1 MSQEHLKDFIR
12 QTFDCTKYL
21 KKSKGNDMFCCP
33 ACGSGYGP
41 NGTGA
46 VRYYKGSRRWY
57 CHRCGTLGDIFTL
70 YEMKHGVDFN
80 TALRALAEQL
90 GTSVEPHSTK
100 PARKCP
106 PAPSQAHSAAPL
118 SKDLSDYFAECRAR
132 LHDPAAVAYLTE
144 RGISLETAERCGL
157 GFDPRADPAGSHRCC
172 ARIIVPTNHFH
183 FVARS
188 IDPDAQP
195 GCRTMNSRGASPALF
210 NRQALYAPG
219 DEPVFVTEGAFDALS
234 VIEAG
239 GSAVALNSAAN
250 GRLLLNALRER
261 PTNHPLLLCLDS
273 DRSGREACDNLAK
286 QLHAGGGVFRDVCA
300 DVCGAF
306 KDPND
311 ALQADR
317 KKFFDA
323 VQRLKMEISGG
334 ISHGKARA

>member
-106 PAPSQAHSAAPL
+106 PAPTLAQSGFAP
-118 SKDLSDYFAECRAR
+118 KDLSDYFAACRTR
-132 LHDPAAVAYLTE
+132 LHDPAAVTYLTE
-144 RGISLETAERCGL
+144 RGISLETAAAYGL
-157 GFDPRADPAGSHRCC
+157 GYDPNADPTGSHRYC
-172 ARIIVPTNHFH
+172 ARIVIPTNRFH
-183 FVARS
+183 YIARS
-188 IDPDAQP
+188 IDPHIQSTY
-195 GCRTMNSRGASPALF
+195 RTLNNKGAAPDLF

-234 VIEAG
+234 IIEAG
-239 GSAVALNSAAN
+239 GNAIALNSVAN
-250 GRLLLNALRER
+250 DRLLLTALRER
-261 PTNHPLLLCLDS
+261 PTNHPLLLCLDNDS
-273 DRSGREACDNLAK
+273 AGWEACASLSE
-286 QLHAGGGVFRDVCA
+286 QLHGMAVTFRDVCTEICCEA
-300 DVCGAF
+300 G
-306 KDPND
+306 DPNA
-311 ALQADR
+311 ALQEDR
-317 KKFFDA
+317 ANFIES
-323 VQRLKMEISGG
+323 VRRLIGN
-334 ISHGKARA
+334 

>member
-21 KKSKGNDMFCCP
+21 KKSKSNDMFCCP

-90 GTSVEPHSTK
+90 GTAVEPYSTK

-106 PAPSQAHSAAPL
+106 PALAPMQSGSAP
-118 SKDLSDYFAECRAR
+118 KDLSDYFAECRAR
-132 LHDPAAVAYLTE
+132 LHDPAAVSFLSA
-144 RGISLETAERCGL
+144 RGLSIETAETYGL
-157 GFDPRADPAGSHRCC
+157 GFDSNADPAGSHRYC
-172 ARIIVPTNHFH
+172 ARIIIPTNRFH
-183 FVARS
+183 YVARA
-188 IDPDAQP
+188 IDPRIQSTY
-195 GCRTMNSRGASPALF
+195 RTMNNLGATPDLF

-261 PTNHPLLLCLDS
+261 PTNHPLLLCLDNDS
-273 DRSGREACDNLAK
+273 AGWEACANISE
-286 QLHAGGGVFRDVCA
+286 QLHDLGVNFRDVCVE
-300 DVCGAF
+300 VCGEAN
-306 KDPND
+306 DPNA
-311 ALQADR
+311 ALQEDR
-317 KKFFDA
+317 ANFIES
-323 VQRLKMEISGG
+323 VRRLSGN
-334 ISHGKARA
+334 

>member
-1 MSQEHLKDFIR
+1 MDRMTLKEEIR
-12 QTFDCTKYL
+12 QHFDCRDYL
-21 KKSKGNDMFCCP
+21 RKSSGCSLYICP
-33 ACGSGYGP
+33 SCGSGSGQHK
-41 NGTGA
+41 TGA
-46 VRYYKGSRRWY
+46 VKYYPDTQRWY
-57 CHRCGTLGDIFTL
+57 CHRCKTLGDIFTI
-70 YEMKHGVDFN
+70 YELEHGVDFN
-80 TALRALAEQL
+80 TALHELAAQSDTVSE
-90 GTSVEPHSTK
+90 SHSKK
-100 PARKCP
+100 PAQKRA

-234 VIEAG
+234 IIEAG
-239 GSAVALNSAAN
+239 GNAIALNSVAN
-250 GRLLLNALRER
+250 DRLLLTALRER

-273 DRSGREACDNLAK
+273 DETGWVACANLAK
-286 QLHAGGGVFRDVCA
+286 QLHADGVVFRDVCA
-300 DVCGAF
+300 DICGAF

>member
-1 MSQEHLKDFIR
+1 MDRMTLKEEIR
-12 QTFDCTKYL
+12 QHFDCRDYL
-21 KKSKGNDMFCCP
+21 RKSSGCSLYICP
-33 ACGSGYGP
+33 SCGSGSGQHK
-41 NGTGA
+41 TGA
-46 VRYYKGSRRWY
+46 VKYYPDTQRWY
-57 CHRCGTLGDIFTL
+57 CHRCKTLGDIFTI
-70 YEMKHGVDFN
+70 YELEHGADFN
-80 TALRALAEQL
+80 VALRALAEQL

-106 PAPSQAHSAAPL
+106 PAPSPVQSGSAP
-118 SKDLSDYFAECRAR
+118 KDLSDYFAACRAR
-132 LHDPAAVAYLTE
+132 LYDPAVIAYLTE

-157 GFDPRADPAGSHRCC
+157 GFDPRADPAGSHRYC
-172 ARIIVPTNHFH
+172 ARIVIPTNRFH
-183 FVARS
+183 YVARS
-188 IDPDAQP
+188 IDPHTQSTY
-195 GCRTMNSRGASPALF
+195 RTLNNKGAAPDLF
-210 NRQALYAPG
+210 NRQALYTPG

-286 QLHAGGGVFRDVCA
+286 QLHAGGVGFRDVCA
-300 DVCGAF
+300 DICGTF

-311 ALQADR
+311 ALRADR

-323 VQRLKMEISGG
+323 VQRLKLEVGG
-334 ISHGKARA
+334 

>member
-273 DRSGREACDNLAK
+273 DRSGREACDNLVK
-286 QLHAGGGVFRDVCA
+286 QLHAGGVVFRDVCA

>member
-1 MSQEHLKDFIR
+1 MDRMTLKEEIR
-12 QTFDCTKYL
+12 QHFDCRDYL
-21 KKSKGNDMFCCP
+21 RKSSGCSLYICP
-33 ACGSGYGP
+33 SCGSGSGQHK
-41 NGTGA
+41 TGA
-46 VRYYKGSRRWY
+46 VKYYPDTQRWY
-57 CHRCGTLGDIFTL
+57 CHRCKTLGDIFTI
-70 YEMKHGVDFN
+70 YELEHGADFN
-80 TALRALAEQL
+80 VALRALAEQL

-100 PARKCP
+100 PARKRP
-106 PAPSQAHSAAPL
+106 PTPSSVQSGAAP
-118 SKDLSDYFAECRAR
+118 KDMSGYFSECRAR

-286 QLHAGGGVFRDVCA
+286 QLHAGGVGFRDVCA
-300 DVCGAF
+300 DICGTF

-311 ALQADR
+311 ALRADR

-323 VQRLKMEISGG
+323 VQRLKLEVGG
-334 ISHGKARA
+334 